1 MSVADEAAGL
11 IKGLAEV
18 VKSQQHVQQTA
29 LQQTNDELQTLS
41 NTVASLTQK
50 LPSSSAVSH
59 GPSLRLPNLVLP
71 IYTSREHLDRFLTQL
86 ESILKASGV
95 PTQYWLTYLKQQTQ
109 KDSRAF
115 DAICEAETSNIK
127 FLGEDPSRASPNEFL
142 HLYEM
147 CVTSLKAKRGKP
159 RDQQL
164 RELLSAYYTMRQQND
179 ESVADFAH
187 RFTETQNELEK
198 LLPNIHRTPASWK
211 YQHRTHYSIYHQAER
226 SFAKELISRDVKHTS
241 LQAVISAAE
250 RFEMH
255 LPSLALTQ
263 PAEGREDLPNCEPV
277 AHYSGTLPR
286 RPTRPQSK
294 DTGRSSRDHYDPKL
308 NSSGISDSSSS
319 FRPRARPHNFSV
331 QGSSPQKSKEICLMF
346 NKFKSSNCELPNN
359 QCANHRLHKCSFCH
373 KWGCKACNHRAN
385 GPGHFNKSKGQKSQ
399 GHAHVVSNPSLSG
412 QGSGN
417 GDESRSS
424 SSPSEP
430 SSKPELTTVLSNMQQ
445 SLQNLSVCMEKL
457 ERPRNPIASVASH
470 VPPSAVSGTD
480 ILKQAPTYSCPAVTA
495 IPQSPFY
502 FGSGS
507 CE

>member
-29 LQQTNDELQTLS
+29 LQQTNDQLQTLS

-59 GPSLRLPNLVLP
+59 SPSLRLPNLVLP
-71 IYTSREHLDRFLTQL
+71 IYTGREHLDRFLTQL

-109 KDSRAF
+109 KDSSAF

-127 FLGEDPSRASPNEFL
+127 YLGEDPSKASPNEFL
-142 HLYEM
+142 HLYETF
-147 CVTSLKAKRGKP
+147 VTALKAKRGKP

-164 RELLSAYYTMRQQND
+164 RELLSAYYTKRQQND

-187 RFTETQNELEK
+187 RFNETQNELEK
-198 LLPNIHRTPASWK
+198 LLPNIHRTPASDGNTDIELITAFTIK
-211 YQHRTHYSIYHQAER
+211 LKDHI
-226 SFAKELISRDVKHTS
+226 AKELISRDVKHTS

-255 LPSLALTQ
+255 LPSLASTQ
-263 PAEGREDLPNCEPV
+263 LAEGRADLSNWEPV

-294 DTGRSSRDHYDPKL
+294 DTGSSSRDHYDPKL

-331 QGSSPQKSKEICLMF
+331 QGSSPQKSKELCLMF
-346 NKFKSSNCELPNN
+346 NKFKSSTCELPNN
-359 QCANHRLHKCSFCH
+359 QCANHGLHKCSFCH
-373 KWGCKACNHRAN
+373 KWGCKACHHRAN
-385 GPGHFNKSKGQKSQ
+385 GPGHF
-399 GHAHVVSNPSLSG
+399 
-412 QGSGN
+412 
-417 GDESRSS
+417 
-424 SSPSEP
+424 
-430 SSKPELTTVLSNMQQ
+430 
-445 SLQNLSVCMEKL
+445 
-457 ERPRNPIASVASH
+457 
-470 VPPSAVSGTD
+470 
-480 ILKQAPTYSCPAVTA
+480 
-495 IPQSPFY
+495 
-502 FGSGS
+502 
-507 CE
+507 